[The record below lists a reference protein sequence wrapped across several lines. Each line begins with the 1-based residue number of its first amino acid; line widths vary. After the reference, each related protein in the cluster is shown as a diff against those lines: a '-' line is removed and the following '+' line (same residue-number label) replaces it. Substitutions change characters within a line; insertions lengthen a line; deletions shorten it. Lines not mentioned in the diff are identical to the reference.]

1 MALIACIVVFEL
13 LQSSTALKNLGP
25 WVPGPRVLGSLG
37 PRSSGP
43 GSSVYSVPCRFSFL
57 RKHCQTQL
65 ILISRRMKVIAV
77 SICVAFC
84 LRLTVGQVQ
93 LRVYRGTLVHSRVL
107 EQIEVLEDHLLGFD
121 ENNLGE
127 VSTCI
132 VKSILMYI
140 CFVCVVFPM
149 ISCGLAKHCTRTFR
163 LEVQLSV

>member
-1 MALIACIVVFEL
+1 M
-13 LQSSTALKNLGP
+13 
-25 WVPGPRVLGSLG
+25 
-37 PRSSGP
+37 
-43 GSSVYSVPCRFSFL
+43 
-57 RKHCQTQL
+57 
-65 ILISRRMKVIAV
+65 
-77 SICVAFC
+77 
-84 LRLTVGQVQ
+84 GQVQ